1 MKVVKTTDSTHTIR
15 FIPRAYVLIA
25 TTLEITNES
34 NKEVT
39 ALEHIIAGTEG
50 ILSLIFDYNFSEG
63 DRFQLKLYDSTD
75 VIYRGRIL
83 ATDQDKQE
91 YDTTTGYYEY
101 E

>member
-15 FIPRAYVLIA
+15 FIPRLYALIA
-25 TTLEITNES
+25 TTLELTNEAT
-34 NKEVT
+34 KEVT
-39 ALEHIIAGTEG
+39 TLAHTIAGAES
-50 ILSLIFDYNFSEG
+50 ILSLIFDYNFTEG

-91 YDTTTGYYEY
+91 YDTTIGYYEY